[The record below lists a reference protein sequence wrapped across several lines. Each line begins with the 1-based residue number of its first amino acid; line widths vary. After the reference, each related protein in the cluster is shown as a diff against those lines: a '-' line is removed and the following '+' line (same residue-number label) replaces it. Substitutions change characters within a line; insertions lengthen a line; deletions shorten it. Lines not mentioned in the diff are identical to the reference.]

1 MKVSTITSDTFKLYR
16 CSSTKVSSCTTQI
29 TNAPVSLSADGR
41 TATLDPYG
49 TSTSLTSLQLSKNKY
64 KAVVTT
70 GAQDVAGNP
79 LDQVSST
86 AGNQEKIWYFTT
98 ASK

>member
-16 CSSTKVSSCTTQI
+16 CSSTKLSSCTTQI
-29 TNAPVSLSADGR
+29 TNAPVRLSADGR

-86 AGNQEKIWYFTT
+86 AGNQEMV
-98 ASK
+98 SV